1 MPSFTR
7 RAAPLACFIF
17 PYSEFRNIPSCRF
30 IPLPGADEIKRAE
43 LLNSE
48 YSWQSSCRH
57 KQKWVAVRLKP
68 RASRG
73 TRIMSLL
80 VLQSRTGVGT
90 NCKSAFPGARTQGGI
105 RATDLSRLSFNIP
118 SFSPKKR
125 RHGAGSEPLLWSTWL
140 NQGHQRRARK
150 RRGPHAGD
158 DSTSHH
164 AGRGLPG
171 TVARPS
177 FDCGKV
183 HWKRSFA
190 GDRFSYRRRC

>member
-73 TRIMSLL
+73 THYVAAGPAIKNGRRNELQKRISRREDFKAESAPLTFLASLL
-80 VLQSRTGVGT
+80 IFRV
-90 NCKSAFPGARTQGGI
+90 F
-105 RATDLSRLSFNIP
+105 
-118 SFSPKKR
+118 PKKTQAR
-125 RHGAGSEPLLWSTWL
+125 SRFGTPTLVYLAEPRASETSQKAAGASCW
-140 NQGHQRRARK
+140 
-150 RRGPHAGD
+150 
-158 DSTSHH
+158 
-164 AGRGLPG
+164 GR
-171 TVARPS
+171 
-177 FDCGKV
+177 FN
-183 HWKRSFA
+183 
-190 GDRFSYRRRC
+190 